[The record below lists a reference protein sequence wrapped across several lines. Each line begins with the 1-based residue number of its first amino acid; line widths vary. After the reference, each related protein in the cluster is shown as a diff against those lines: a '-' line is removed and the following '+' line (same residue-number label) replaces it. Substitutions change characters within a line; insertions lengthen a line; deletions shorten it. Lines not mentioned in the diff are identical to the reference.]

1 MVSNFE
7 DLVIWQNAHKLVL
20 DIYRISSKFPAK
32 ESFSLTDQLRRSALS
47 VSANIAEAHG
57 RFHYLDKI
65 KFLFNARGSI
75 EETRNH
81 LIVAKDLAYIEIK
94 EFDILNSEYKG
105 LVIGLNRFISAI
117 RNKSNQKSS

>member
-1 MVSNFE
+1 MALSFE
-7 DLVIWQNAHKLVL
+7 DLIIWQNAHKLVL
-20 DIYRISSKFPAK
+20 EIYKLSSKFPQK
-32 ESFSLTDQLRRSALS
+32 ETFSLTDQLRRSALS

-81 LIVAKDLAYIEIK
+81 LIVCRDLGYIKVE
-94 EFDILNSEYKG
+94 EFDILNTEYKG
-105 LVIGLNRFISAI
+105 LVMGLNKFISAI
-117 RNKSNQKSS
+117 RNKSKMT